1 MGLTYFSCSVGEKRP
16 DRRGTPDRSQR
27 WLDQIPPRQA
37 IGALLFDG
45 EKRAYDPDHRST
57 KCRSQALQKIARA
70 ARTHWFYVMLP
81 VLLAAALNFHATH
94 SWAVH
99 PRFGE
104 AATLFDWCLF
114 VPFLYAISYRAMPW
128 RALAMR
134 TLALVCGG
142 IWIAG
147 KIVPDPAKTI
157 LEQWGWLRTVGMG
170 ALLLAE
176 GAGLIAVLRVA
187 FGSTPNPAELERQ
200 GMPPLLVK
208 LMLAEAR
215 FWRGVWSR
223 LQGK

>member
-1 MGLTYFSCSVGEKRP
+1 M
-16 DRRGTPDRSQR
+16 
-27 WLDQIPPRQA
+27 
-37 IGALLFDG
+37 
-45 EKRAYDPDHRST
+45 
-57 KCRSQALQKIARA
+57 QKIARV

-81 VLLAAALNFHATH
+81 VLLAAALNFRVTH
-94 SWAVH
+94 PWADQ

-114 VPFLYAISYRAMPW
+114 VPLLYAVCYRKMPH

-134 TLALVCGG
+134 TLVLACGE

-147 KIVPDPAKTI
+147 KIVPDPAETI
-157 LEQWGWLRTVGMG
+157 LAQWGWLRGIGIGV
-170 ALLLAE
+170 LVLAE
-176 GAGLIAVLRVA
+176 GAALIAVLRVA
-187 FGSTPNPAELERQ
+187 FGPAPDAAELERQ

-215 FWRGVWSR
+215 FWRWVWTR

>member
-1 MGLTYFSCSVGEKRP
+1 MNKST
-16 DRRGTPDRSQR
+16 RRRR
-27 WLDQIPPRQA
+27 
-37 IGALLFDG
+37 
-45 EKRAYDPDHRST
+45 
-57 KCRSQALQKIARA
+57 QALQKIARA

-81 VLLAAALNFHATH
+81 VLLTAALNFHATH
-94 SWAVH
+94 PWTAH

-104 AATLFDWCLF
+104 AATLFDWCFF
-114 VPFLYAISYRAMPW
+114 VPFLYAICYRAMPR

-157 LEQWGWLRTVGMG
+157 LEEWGWLRAVGMG

-176 GAGLIAVLRVA
+176 GAALIAVLRVA
-187 FGSTPNPAELERQ
+187 FGSSPVPAELERQ

-215 FWRGVWSR
+215 FWRWVWSR